1 MTISLYPP
9 IGSSSSSTINTT
21 ASFSGATVD
30 AFGRLRVSQPY
41 TLFDSENRFSPS
53 VKIDTSTANGG
64 STTYLPNEST
74 VRMNVTTTSGSE
86 VVRQTFRRFAYQ
98 PGKSLLTLQTFTM
111 NASKAGLRQ
120 RAGYFGTQNGLFF
133 QQDEAGILSF
143 TIRSYTSGTVDDT
156 RKIAQSA
163 WNGDKLNGSGASG
176 ITLDVTKT
184 QILWFDIEWLGV
196 GNVRCG
202 FVINGVFII
211 CHTFY
216 NANVNTAVYMTTAQ
230 LPLRWEIT
238 NTAGT
243 ASASNMKQICCSVMS
258 EGGYEQ
264 VAIESAARMTNLTAA
279 SYLSTTFKPLI
290 SIRLASTSLEAVVLP
305 SNINFLPSTADNFEI
320 GVIKNGTLSTTPAWT
335 AVSTD
340 PNVEYDI
347 GSTSCTGGILI
358 YSEWA
363 TGKSGRTVLSTGSGY
378 IWDLQLG
385 ASIAGVSDVLT
396 IVARTVTT
404 GGAATG
410 GGIASIVFYDLT
422 Q

>member
-9 IGSSSSSTINTT
+9 LGSNSSNTVNTT
-21 ASFSGATVD
+21 TNFGGSTVD

-41 TLFDSENRFSPS
+41 TLFDSENRYAPDSG
-53 VKIDTSTANGG
+53 IDTSTVTGG

-74 VRMNVTTTSGSE
+74 VRMDVTTASGAE

-98 PGKSLLTLQTFTM
+98 PGKGLLSLQTFTM

-120 RAGYFGTQNGLFF
+120 RIGYFGTQNGAFL

-143 TIRSYTSGTVDDT
+143 TIRSYTSGAVDDT

-184 QILWFDIEWLGV
+184 QILWFDFEWLGV

-202 FVINGVFII
+202 FVINGVFIV

-216 NANVNTAVYMTTAQ
+216 NANLNTAVYMTTAQ
-230 LPLRWEIT
+230 LPMRWEIT

-243 ASASNMKQICCSVMS
+243 ASASSMKQICCSVMS

-264 VAIESAARMTNLTAA
+264 VSLEQTARRATKLT
-279 SYLSTTFKPLI
+279 TIGNTFLPLI
-290 SIRLASTSLEAVVLP
+290 SIRMNASKQEAIIIPNRVVVLP
-305 SNINFLPSTADNFEI
+305 VTSQNYEVVLVKNSTLTGASWVTGTFANVDYDVTATAMTTSATSILQNNYMVATSQAVTPSN
-320 GVIKNGTLSTTPAWT
+320 TLQLY
-335 AVSTD
+335 
-340 PNVEYDI
+340 N
-347 GSTSCTGGILI
+347 
-358 YSEWA
+358 
-363 TGKSGRTVLSTGSGY
+363 
-378 IWDLQLG
+378 WDLQLG
-385 ASIAGVSDVLT
+385 ASLAGVSDIYTIGIRTLDTTPTGDAFGSLT
-396 IVARTVTT
+396 
-404 GGAATG
+404 
-410 GGIASIVFYDLT
+410 FYDLT
-422 Q
+422 I

>member
-9 IGSSSSSTINTT
+9 LGSSSSNTVNTT
-21 ASFSGATVD
+21 TNFSGSTLD

-41 TLFDSENRFSPS
+41 TLFDSENRYAPDSG
-53 VKIDTSTANGG
+53 IDTSTVTGG

-74 VRMNVTTTSGSE
+74 VRMDVTTASGAE

-98 PGKSLLTLQTFTM
+98 PGKGLLSLQTFTM

-120 RAGYFGTQNGLFF
+120 RIGYFGTQNGAFL
-133 QQDEAGILSF
+133 QQDEAGVVSF
-143 TIRSYTSGTVDDT
+143 TIRSYTSGAVDDT

-184 QILWFDIEWLGV
+184 QILWFDFEWLGV

-216 NANVNTAVYMTTAQ
+216 NANLNTAVYMTTAQ
-230 LPLRWEIT
+230 LPMRWEIT

-243 ASASNMKQICCSVMS
+243 ASASSMKQICCSVMS

-264 VAIESAARMTNLTAA
+264 VSIEQTSRRATKLT
-279 SYLSTTFKPLI
+279 TIGNTFLPLI
-290 SIRLASTSLEAVVLP
+290 SIRLNASHLEAVVIPNRVVVLPTTSQNYEVVLVKNSTLTGASWVTGTFANVDYDVTATAMTTSATSILQNNYMVATSQAVTP
-305 SNINFLPSTADNFEI
+305 SN
-320 GVIKNGTLSTTPAWT
+320 TLQLY
-335 AVSTD
+335 
-340 PNVEYDI
+340 N
-347 GSTSCTGGILI
+347 
-358 YSEWA
+358 
-363 TGKSGRTVLSTGSGY
+363 
-378 IWDLQLG
+378 WDLQLG
-385 ASIAGVSDVLT
+385 ASLAGVSDVYTIGIRTLDPTPTGDAFGSLT
-396 IVARTVTT
+396 
-404 GGAATG
+404 
-410 GGIASIVFYDLT
+410 FYDLT
-422 Q
+422 I